1 MITVKA
7 TINSSLEKVW
17 DFWINPEHII
27 NWNFASPDWHTP
39 FAENDLRVNG
49 KFISTMASRDGKM
62 SFDFEGQY
70 TTIKNHSLIE
80 YKIIDGRKV
89 SITFKKQENL
99 ILVTQTFDPESENSL
114 ALQEQGWQAILDNF
128 KKYVEENNL

>member
-89 SITFKKQENL
+89 SITFKK
-99 ILVTQTFDPESENSL
+99 TRKF
-114 ALQEQGWQAILDNF
+114 NF
-128 KKYVEENNL
+128 SYPNI